1 MYEKVIALYGV
12 PRSGTSWLGEI
23 IESCPD
29 TAYRF
34 QPLFSYRFKNRITT
48 ESSTEDMERF
58 FMELYEEDAD
68 DFLNQADQRKKGL
81 YPVFTDKTTNPS
93 ILAYKETRYLYTVP
107 LLLQRYENIKIAG
120 IVRNPY
126 DVMESWMNAPLEY
139 KPDWDIEQEWGFAAS
154 KNEYR
159 PENYY
164 GYYKW
169 KEWIKLCTDMKKRY
183 PDRFM
188 IIRYEDL
195 SEDAQGV
202 SEKLFEF
209 LQMPF
214 TEQTEQFI
222 ENSQAGGQ
230 NVESSYS
237 VFRDKKKKYG
247 RRFCLTEEICRM
259 ISRDLDHFA
268 EAETFGYRS
277 YLLHKTDS

>member
-23 IESCPD
+23 IDSCPD

-48 ESSTEDMERF
+48 ESSTEDLEQF
-58 FMELYEEDAD
+58 FMELYDEDTD
-68 DFLNQADQRKKGL
+68 DFLNQTDQRKKGL
-81 YPVFTDKTTNPS
+81 YPLFSYKKINPS

-139 KPDWDIEQEWGFAAS
+139 KPGWDIEQEWGFAAS

-159 PENYY
+159 PENYF

-169 KEWIKLCTDMKKRY
+169 KEWIKLSADMKKQY

-195 SEDAQGV
+195 LEDAQGI
-202 SEKLFEF
+202 SKKLFRF
-209 LQMPF
+209 LQIPF
-214 TEQTEQFI
+214 TEQTEEFI
-222 ENSQAGGQ
+222 KDSQGGG
-230 NVESSYS
+230 
-237 VFRDKKKKYG
+237 G
-247 RRFCLTEEICRM
+247 RT
-259 ISRDLDHFA
+259 
-268 EAETFGYRS
+268 
-277 YLLHKTDS
+277 